1 MDARNRG
8 EQGNFVIDDENKY
21 PNRDYIGWFPLQGGF
36 AGGEIG
42 LQKFLNEGNIEIRS
56 AGQEGV
62 FAFSV
67 HFVNT

>member
-21 PNRDYIGWFPLQGGF
+21 PGRDYIGWFPLQGGF

-42 LQKFLNEGNIEIRS
+42 LQKFLNEGDIEIRS
-56 AGQEGV
+56 PGQKGV
-62 FAFSV
+62 FWFFSSCCE
-67 HFVNT
+67 